1 MLKKLVTSLVVVLA
15 VALSPIAA
23 SAYSYGESGSDSHS
37 QWSFDFQ
44 QINLEIIKKISE
56 YKNRVGTGSWT
67 THGGTLP
74 EWDKKDR
81 PDSSSVVPEPGAAML
96 FGAGITVL
104 GVATRRRR

>member
-1 MLKKLVTSLVVVLA
+1 MSKTLVTSLVVVLA

-23 SAYSYGESGSDSHS
+23 SAYSYGESSSDSQS
-37 QWSFDFQ
+37 QWSFDFNQ
-44 QINLEIIKKISE
+44 ASE
-56 YKNRVGTGSWT
+56 YENTVGTGSWT
-67 THGGTLP
+67 THGGTMP

-96 FGAGITVL
+96 FGAGITVF